1 VSTQSYAVL
10 LLQPGYDTIDYK
22 ARHDRR
28 AADAFLKAIN
38 HNRHTYSRELDAHNR
53 DEGCDSDLVVFAN
66 ETGVIALNAD
76 LAIDIAIGGS
86 KAKRAASAS
95 GKLLA
100 VAYNDQ
106 CLVDVFSY
114 YERGEL
120 LRFVKEMDGD
130 KRSDVSLVGNLLEE
144 EIQAI
149 REATPDL
156 ECDPDE
162 LSEFIVNGKAYLVEG
177 FLPMRGA
184 GLEVSKRMIGIELD
198 SLNLELGSV
207 YAKKPWWQFW

>member
-1 VSTQSYAVL
+1 VSTQLYAVL
-10 LLQPGYDTIDYK
+10 VLNPGHDTIDYK
-22 ARHDRR
+22 GRHDRR

-38 HNRHTYSRELDAHNR
+38 HNRHIYSRELVAHSR
-53 DEGCDSDLVVFAN
+53 DDGRDSDLVVFAN

-76 LAIDIAIGGS
+76 LAMDISIGGS
-86 KAKRAASAS
+86 KAKRAASGA

-114 YERGEL
+114 YEHGEL

-130 KRSDVSLVGNLLEE
+130 KRSDVSSAGSLLEE

-149 REATPDL
+149 LEATPDI

-162 LSEFIVNGKAYLVEG
+162 MSQFVVNGKQYLVEG

-184 GLEVSKRMIGIELD
+184 GLEVSKRIIGLELD